1 MTIPVMAEEDYK
13 KKAQSV
19 EEVYQRYLLEIRRLK
34 EEQDRVIDEFIKV
47 LEDRKMEQIR
57 KNIDLE

>member
-1 MTIPVMAEEDYK
+1 MAEEDYK